1 MHINQIR
8 HFLSIAETHS
18 INQSAAALFISPQGL
33 SRSIA
38 QLEKETG
45 LVLFQRTSKGMA
57 LSSDGKRFIPHAR
70 KIWDAYEEYLQAV
83 TRLSIESA
91 QRKDDIVNLRIPALF
106 TITDALP
113 LLLDRIQEEFPHIRI
128 EASETNSLDLID
140 YAHQLPEETLETT
153 IMVATV
159 PDYRM
164 SGYLADE
171 RFIATEFCSMPIMAR
186 VAAPHPLASKKSIT
200 RAELARERILCFND
214 PMAEEIACKLLA
226 EYGGPDF
233 AYKGSAG
240 NLLDRFP
247 EAVMVS
253 VGSASDASTISIPI
267 QDTICVHLVAITADP
282 RPPYIDQIVKCIAD
296 TLGR

>member
-8 HFLSIAETHS
+8 HFLDIAETHS
-18 INQSAAALFISPQGL
+18 INQSAANLFISPQGL
-33 SRSIA
+33 SRSIS

-45 LVLFQRTSKGMA
+45 LTLFRRTSKGMA
-57 LSSDGKRFIPHAR
+57 LSGDGKRFLPHAR
-70 KIWDAYEEYLQAV
+70 KIWDDYEEYLRAV

-91 QRKDDIVNLRIPALF
+91 QRKDDIVNLRMPALF
-106 TITDALP
+106 TVTDALP
-113 LLLDRIQEEFPHIRI
+113 LLLQRIHEEFPHIRI

-140 YAHQLPEETLETT
+140 YAHQLPDEALETT

-164 SGYLADE
+164 GEYLADE
-171 RFIATEFCSMPIMAR
+171 RFVATELCSMPIVAR
-186 VAAPHPLASKKSIT
+186 VAASHPLASKKSIS

-214 PMAEEIACKLLA
+214 PMAEEIACRLLA

-253 VGSASDASTISIPI
+253 VGSACTPTAISVPI
-267 QDTICVHLVAITADP
+267 QNTIRVHLVAITADP
-282 RPPYIDQIVKCIAD
+282 RPPYIERIVECIGGI
-296 TLGR
+296 LG